1 MCMGVY
7 RGLRTFSQK
16 GRTTRPNGEERVTR
30 DAAAAAPITARS
42 PLLSVSLELGDG
54 DGAVGR
60 KVVQKAKKP
69 SPARYLNPVLVCL
82 G

>member
-1 MCMGVY
+1 MGVY

-16 GRTTRPNGEERVTR
+16 GRTTRPNGEKRVTR
-30 DAAAAAPITARS
+30 DATAAAPITARS